1 MSPLK
6 KVFGLFLASLMDIG
20 SGIIITWLVWTLLV
34 LEIHWYTYIF
44 GIFFSMAPDLDILAP
59 LVRELLGGRAG
70 DSSHKALPTHYP
82 LVMIGAVGAV
92 LWVFLCGNHALL
104 ASTCLFIHFFHDSWQ
119 SGERGPGVRWLAP
132 FKESYYQIFSRH
144 RAGERLQLFLVVSPR
159 RVEETFK
166 ETLEEWL
173 TAIFFRFT
181 FENVIGIVT
190 FLLSIIL
197 ARYSLR

>member
-20 SGIIITWLVWTLLV
+20 SGIIVTWLVWRLLV
-34 LEIHWYTYIF
+34 LEIHWYHYVF
-44 GIFFSMAPDLDILAP
+44 GILFSMAPDLDILAP
-59 LVRELLGGRAG
+59 LVRELFGGQAG

-82 LVMIGAVGAV
+82 LVMIGAIGGV
-92 LWVFLCGNHALL
+92 LWLFRFDSWAML
-104 ASTCLFIHFFHDSWQ
+104 ASICLFIHFVHDSWQ
-119 SGERGPGVRWLAP
+119 SQEKGPGVRWLAP
-132 FKESYYQIFSRH
+132 LGKNYYQIFSRH
-144 RAGERLQLFLVVSPR
+144 RAGDELQLFLVVSPQ

-173 TAIFFRFT
+173 NAIFFRFT
-181 FENVIGIVT
+181 LENVIGIIT

-197 ARYSLR
+197 ALYSLQ